1 MTTLINAKEVCSAL
15 SEMISEDPSHNSSAL
30 LSGEREM
37 VFRQVFTFYY
47 PEFQDKL
54 RKETPDIT
62 RIEELVCMLT
72 ALHETQ
78 ADIIRWT
85 NLSQEDLGNLC
96 QSIREKMNLGAA
108 DLLGE
113 QLTKMLG

>member
-47 PEFQDKL
+47 PEF
-54 RKETPDIT
+54 
-62 RIEELVCMLT
+62 MLT